1 MTGVQTCALPICS
14 GEATNKK
21 GVDVNTKDETE
32 RTALHLAAEEGHKPV
47 ARLLVEKGAD
57 IYAKNIRGRT
67 VLYLA
72 AEGGHKAVARLLV
85 EK

>member
-1 MTGVQTCALPICS
+1 M
-14 GEATNKK
+14 
-21 GVDVNTKDETE
+21 VDVNTKDETE
-32 RTALHLAAEEGHKPV
+32 RMALHLAAEGGHKSV

-72 AEGGHKAVARLLV
+72 EEGGHKAVARLLI

>member
-1 MTGVQTCALPICS
+1 M
-14 GEATNKK
+14 
-21 GVDVNTKDETE
+21 
-32 RTALHLAAEEGHKPV
+32 ALHLAAEGGHKPV

-67 VLYLA
+67 GLYLV